1 MSPAYGIIHNV
12 RRAKSPPANRLKEVI
27 IMTHTERINN
37 YKATSAA
44 HAYIIG
50 FIVKTLVY
58 CLTLTELPDW
68 MFKDDREGTSH
79 GGALKLR
86 FNPTKNDKYVMI
98 HTMGAEVV
106 GTVDEVLTGRKNKG
120 EAWEKY
126 LTEKAGQTWKKDSVP
141 YYLDGD
147 LTVDGIKYQIKFE
160 SASFANENTIQK
172 ALEYKA
178 AH

>member
-1 MSPAYGIIHNV
+1 
-12 RRAKSPPANRLKEVI
+12 
-27 IMTHTERINN
+27 MTHTERINN

-58 CLTLTELPDW
+58 RLTLTELPDW
-68 MFKDDREGTSH
+68 MFKDDREGASR

-86 FNPTKNDKYVMI
+86 FNPTKNDKYVMV

-126 LTEKAGQTWKKDSVP
+126 LTEKAGQTWKKDSIP

-147 LTVDGIKYQIKFE
+147 LTVDGVKYQIKFE
-160 SASFANENTIQK
+160 SASFANEDIIQK

>member
-1 MSPAYGIIHNV
+1 
-12 RRAKSPPANRLKEVI
+12 
-27 IMTHTERINN
+27 MTKTERINN
-37 YKATSAA
+37 YRNTSAA
-44 HAYIIG
+44 DAYILG
-50 FIVKTLVY
+50 FSFGALVY
-58 CLTLTELPDW
+58 KMIMKELPDW
-68 MFKDDREGTSH
+68 MFKEDRESTSH

-86 FNPTKNDKYVMI
+86 FAPSKNEKYVMI

-106 GTVDEVLTGRKNKG
+106 GTVEEVLTGRKNKG

-126 LTEKAGQTWKKDSVP
+126 LTENAGQEWKKDSVP

-147 LTVDGIKYQIKFE
+147 LTVNGTKYQIKFE

-178 AH
+178 AR